1 MPYVAAIRKLFRLEA
16 ADPAQESVPEK
27 KNAEREK
34 EPSEGY

>member
-1 MPYVAAIRKLFRLEA
+1 VAAIRKLFRLEA
-16 ADPAQESVPEK
+16 ADPEQETVPKE

>member
-1 MPYVAAIRKLFRLEA
+1 VAAIRKLFRLEA
-16 ADPAQESVPEK
+16 ADPAQETVPEE